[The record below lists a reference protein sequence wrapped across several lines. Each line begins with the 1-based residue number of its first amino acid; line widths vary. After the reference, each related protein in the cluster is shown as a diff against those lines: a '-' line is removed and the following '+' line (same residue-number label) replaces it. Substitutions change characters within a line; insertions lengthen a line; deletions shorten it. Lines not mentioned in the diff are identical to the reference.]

1 MRCHGIHS
9 LGTRLSPYLLD
20 GRLNEGQA
28 SSPVQEDTD
37 TYPLSGTLHFGPVL
51 ELAFRNS
58 AENWHFW
65 FSERSRPKEVVVGCS
80 IAGVRR
86 SLAR

>member
-37 TYPLSGTLHFGPVL
+37 TYPYRARCTSDLSLSWPFGTVRKTGTSGSV
-51 ELAFRNS
+51 S
-58 AENWHFW
+58 G
-65 FSERSRPKEVVVGCS
+65 VVQKKS
-80 IAGVRR
+80 
-86 SLAR
+86 S